1 MCVRE
6 IKGVEWTPR
15 MLARPHK
22 SWKRHFG
29 VRLRA
34 VVDPIRSALRSVVPR
49 LLDDARARRY
59 SSTGRTADLACVG
72 RFAMAR
78 LVV

>member
-6 IKGVEWTPR
+6 ITGAEWTPR

-34 VVDPIRSALRSVVPR
+34 VDPTLRSVVPR

-59 SSTGRTADLACVG
+59 LFCWTHCWTQRTRRAVW
-72 RFAMAR
+72 
-78 LVV
+78 

>member
-6 IKGVEWTPR
+6 ITGVEWTPR

-34 VVDPIRSALRSVVPR
+34 IDPIRSSLRGVVTR
-49 LLDDARARRY
+49 LLGDARARRY
-59 SSTGRTADLACVG
+59 SSTGP
-72 RFAMAR
+72 
-78 LVV
+78 